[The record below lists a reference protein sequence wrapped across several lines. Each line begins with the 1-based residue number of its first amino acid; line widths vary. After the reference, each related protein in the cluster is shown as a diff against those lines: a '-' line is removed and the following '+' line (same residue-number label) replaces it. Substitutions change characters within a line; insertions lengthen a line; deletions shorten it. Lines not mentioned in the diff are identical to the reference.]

1 MTISPD
7 SIAAA
12 VQRME
17 ERLAR
22 GPRASSARY
31 DGRRRRVVVQLD
43 SGVELAFS
51 PNGVQGVDG
60 ASGDALS
67 SIEVSPSGLGL
78 HFPMLDADVYLPTL
92 IAGVR
97 GSARWMAA
105 ELGRAGGRSTS
116 RAKAAAAR
124 RNGALGGRPRKTRSE
139 S

>member
-1 MTISPD
+1 MKISPE
-7 SIAAA
+7 SIDAAD
-12 VQRME
+12 QRMA
-17 ERLAR
+17 ERLAE

-31 DGRRRRVVVQLD
+31 DRRRRRVVVQLE

-60 ASGDALS
+60 APDDALS

-78 HFPMLDADVYLPTL
+78 HFPMLDADVFLPAL

-97 GSARWMAA
+97 GSARWMAT

-116 RAKAAAAR
+116 RAKAVAAR
-124 RNGALGGRPRKTRSE
+124 RNGALGGRPRKTLAE